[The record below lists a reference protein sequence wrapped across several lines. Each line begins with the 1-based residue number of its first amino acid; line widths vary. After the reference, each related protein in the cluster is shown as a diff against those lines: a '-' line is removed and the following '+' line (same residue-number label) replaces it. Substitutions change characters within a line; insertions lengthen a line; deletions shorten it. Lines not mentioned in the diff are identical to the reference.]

1 MGYNKDVEAWT
12 QDVKRLS
19 FLEVI
24 IIRLSCNMLQRYIND
39 LWVIP
44 LWWLNRLLI

>member
-39 LWVIP
+39 LWVIHSTVVAK
-44 LWWLNRLLI
+44 